1 VKLRVCPFCG
11 GGGGG
16 AYIERL
22 KMDLPNPYRVRCGDC
37 GGASGWASGGREAA
51 ALWSKRIGGSGWR
64 RRLCFENG
72 RYAHEGD

>member
-1 VKLRVCPFCG
+1 MRCPFCG
-11 GGGGG
+11 GKG

-37 GGASGWASGGREAA
+37 GGCSGWASGRREAA
-51 ALWSKRIGGSGWR
+51 ALWSKRAGGSGRRW